1 MAVFTASVCIGLYL
15 LLGSEKKGIIPII
28 IGLTALA
35 GAVITIISRRQS
47 ITEYYEI
54 LNLTGAL
61 DIDDLYRILDELD
74 QISQSEI
81 SETGSR
87 RWAKS
92 DYENEISSSELE
104 AELSELLAY
113 WNMESVE
120 QAVAAYSRFNIR
132 LGEIESEIA
141 HQTELIE
148 TADTGADEKRRQQL
162 RKIAAENSYLIN
174 SAKDSYNS
182 EFSLSPENRK
192 KLTEGLEGARREYSF
207 IKGANEALKQK
218 KHKIE
223 LSAVELKAKTEPLA
237 P

>member
-87 RWAKS
+87 HGR
-92 DYENEISSSELE
+92 N
-104 AELSELLAY
+104 
-113 WNMESVE
+113 
-120 QAVAAYSRFNIR
+120 
-132 LGEIESEIA
+132 
-141 HQTELIE
+141 QTM
-148 TADTGADEKRRQQL
+148 KMKFPVQ
-162 RKIAAENSYLIN
+162 S
-174 SAKDSYNS
+174 
-182 EFSLSPENRK
+182 
-192 KLTEGLEGARREYSF
+192 
-207 IKGANEALKQK
+207 LKQNCP
-218 KHKIE
+218 
-223 LSAVELKAKTEPLA
+223 SF
-237 P
+237 